1 MRSRVPEPRVLFSM
15 ARRSSRDITALV
27 RHGIGSLAG
36 GAAEIHPGPTR
47 HRPPRYRSCAT
58 SAPGPS
64 PSLLRRA
71 GAASQGPPAGGCLLH
86 ATGLFRLTR
95 PDRRRRCCAP
105 RPWGALVEEQPGVT
119 GRTSGSPR
127 LPLGQRATAH
137 TPGRPHR
144 ILLGSVARFRIR
156 SDVEPSRRGPPCAAD
171 APPLHP
177 VSRTPPPAPAH
188 VRRAPHLWK
197 CRHTLL

>member
-127 LPLGQRATAH
+127 LPLGQWASAH
-137 TPGRPHR
+137 PPGRPHR
-144 ILLGSVARFRIR
+144 DLAWVRRAFRIR
-156 SDVEPSRRGPPCAAD
+156 SDVEPSRCGPPCAAEPPGAPSISVTDGDLMAASD
-171 APPLHP
+171 AGEGRGG
-177 VSRTPPPAPAH
+177 S
-188 VRRAPHLWK
+188 
-197 CRHTLL
+197 